1 MKVLIIGGTGFIGC
15 HVAAAFAAA
24 GHEVAVFHRG
34 QTEADSEHELTHI
47 HGDRNELAQQRE
59 RVDAFSPRTVVDLAA
74 LTEEQARSAVEVF
87 RGRVERIV
95 CASSMD
101 VYQAYGFF
109 RRSEH
114 GAPASQPFEESAPL
128 RSVLYPY
135 RKLATGP
142 EDILYNYEKVL
153 VEQVM
158 SSAHDLPATVLRLPQ
173 VFGPHDRQ
181 HRIGT
186 YLCQME
192 AGDQITISE
201 EKARWRWTRGYVED
215 VAAAFVLAA
224 VDPKAANQTY
234 NVGER
239 EAECEIEWINC
250 IARVAGWNGEVKT
263 VPAAALGDNSA
274 EPYNW
279 DHDLAANTIRI
290 RQDLGY
296 RELISRDD
304 ALARSIEWERR
315 RGQS

>member
-1 MKVLIIGGTGFIGC
+1 MKVLIIGGTGFIGR

-34 QTEADSEHELTHI
+34 QTEPDLERRLTHI
-47 HGDRNELAQQRE
+47 HGDRNELAQYRE
-59 RVDAFSPRTVVDLAA
+59 QFDAFSPSIVIDMTA
-74 LTEEQARSAVEVF
+74 LTEEQARSAVEAF

-114 GAPASQPFEESAPL
+114 GAPASEPFVESAPL
-128 RSVLYPY
+128 RSVLYPH
-135 RKLATGP
+135 RNLASGP
-142 EDILYNYEKVL
+142 EDILYNYEKIL
-153 VEQVM
+153 VEQAM
-158 SSAHDLPATVLRLPQ
+158 SSADELSATVLRLPQ

-186 YLCQME
+186 YLRQME

-215 VAAAFVLAA
+215 AAVAFVLAA
-224 VDPKAANQTY
+224 LDPKAANQTY

-239 EAECEIEWINC
+239 EAECEIDWINC

-263 VPAAALGDNSA
+263 VPAAALGDNLA

-279 DHDLAANTIRI
+279 EHNLAANTERI
-290 RQDLGY
+290 RQELGY
-296 RELISRDD
+296 REVISRDD
-304 ALARSIEWERR
+304 ALARTIEWERR